1 MSTYPVPVYANGAR
15 NADSAVKSA
24 VGLMLALFG
33 VAQVLDG
40 HTLLG
45 VLACLIG
52 VIVLTRRWIVTPLA
66 RSYIRRKHG
75 G

>member
-1 MSTYPVPVYANGAR
+1 MSTYTVPVYANGAR

-45 VLACLIG
+45 VVACLIG

-66 RSYIRRKHG
+66 KALVTRKFRG
-75 G
+75 

>member
-33 VAQVLDG
+33 VVQVLDG

-45 VLACLIG
+45 VVASVIG
-52 VIVLTRRWIVTPLA
+52 VIVMTRRWMVIPLA
-66 RSYIRRKHG
+66 RAYIRRKHG